1 MIRVVS
7 QLPAGSGDCEILR
20 HDPDM
25 NIETRRQAR
34 CIERLGRLCVIQ
46 CLLSFLA
53 CIASAEELNPSNV
66 RAAATY
72 SADRKGFSMLVI
84 QHGKTL
90 IEEYPGGGS
99 AHGGRKIYSGTKA
112 FWNLAGLAAAEEGL
126 LSLDERVA
134 ETIPAWR
141 EDARKSRVTIRQL
154 LDFSCGLDP
163 GFFLHAD
170 DPGNRD
176 TIAIS
181 LPSVAEPGTAFIY
194 GPSALQVFHEVLKLK
209 LKGESPTH
217 YLERRVLHR
226 LGLGSQRYL
235 NDRAGNP
242 LLASGWFLTA
252 RQWSKMGEVALHG
265 GSPVVSSGWMA
276 QCWRGSPANRAFSL
290 GWWNNRAAPGGR
302 EFDIENMLAP
312 KWPQQNWSSTCLCT
326 DAPSDMVACVGSLYQ
341 RLYVI
346 PSMDLIVVRHGAGG
360 QFSDGRFLRLLLG
373 K

>member
-1 MIRVVS
+1 MRKCAV
-7 QLPAGSGDCEILR
+7 LF
-20 HDPDM
+20 
-25 NIETRRQAR
+25 
-34 CIERLGRLCVIQ
+34 
-46 CLLSFLA
+46 LLLA
-53 CIASAEELNPSNV
+53 CRSWAGELNPADL
-66 RAAATY
+66 RAAAAF
-72 SADRKGFSMLVI
+72 SAARNGLSLLVI

-90 IEEYPGGGS
+90 LEEYPGGGS
-99 AHGGRKIYSGTKA
+99 AHGARKIYSGTKA
-112 FWNLAGLAAAEEGL
+112 FWNLAALAAAEDGL
-126 LSLDERVA
+126 LNLDERVA

-141 EDARKSRVTIRQL
+141 DDARKSRVTVRQL

-163 GFFLHAD
+163 GFFLHNN

-176 TIAIS
+176 TLAIS
-181 LPSVAEPGTAFIY
+181 LPIVAEPGSAFIY
-194 GPSALQVFHEVLKLK
+194 GPSPLQVFHAVLAAK

-217 YLERRVLHR
+217 FLERRVLHR

-252 RQWSKMGEVALHG
+252 RQWSGMGELVLHG
-265 GSPVVSSGWMA
+265 GSPVVSGGSLS
-276 QCWRGSPANRAFSL
+276 QCWRGSGANRAFSL

-302 EFDIENMLAP
+302 EFDIENMLIP
-312 KWPQQNWSSTCLCT
+312 KWPQQNWSGTCLCR
-326 DAPSDMVACVGSLYQ
+326 DAPGDMVACIGSLYQ